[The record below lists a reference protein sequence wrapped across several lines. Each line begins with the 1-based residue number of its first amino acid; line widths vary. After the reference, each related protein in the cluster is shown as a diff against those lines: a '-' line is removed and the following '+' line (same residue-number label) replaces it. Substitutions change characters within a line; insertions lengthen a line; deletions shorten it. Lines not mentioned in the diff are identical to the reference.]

1 MPVLS
6 SGRHSMTKLSMTLS
20 VLIILVILAVSGGA
34 LYLFNENKQVTE
46 QQALASLDQGIAL
59 FREKKYEESL
69 DVLQAIPDGVIR
81 DWHLPYYTATAH
93 VMLKDYES
101 AAPILEQALLLNPEE
116 VQILFELGVVYFK
129 LGNLA
134 LSKAYFAS
142 VVEIDP
148 SNEEAKGLMDIMANL
163 ERQQPGAN
171 QEENSGDNN
180 NGAEDH

>member
-1 MPVLS
+1 
-6 SGRHSMTKLSMTLS
+6 MTKLSMTLT
-20 VLIILVILAVSGGA
+20 VLVILVILAVAGGS
-34 LYLFNENKQVTE
+34 LYLFNENKQVNE

-69 DVLQAIPDGVIR
+69 EVLQAIPDGVIR

-101 AAPILEQALLLNPEE
+101 AAPILEQALLINPEE
-116 VQILFELGVVYFK
+116 VQILFELGVVYYK

-163 ERQQPGAN
+163 ERQQPGEKL
-171 QEENSGDNN
+171 EESSGDNN